1 VQAAIHNMGD
11 GYAGFLRVVAT
22 AWLPLEGEDF
32 NTVLGTFRPRVDA
45 VQEEPDGQEVLDVF
59 ETLEFEDP
67 AGFIVEDYEPPP
79 HSSGTMVRG
88 GIDII
93 PGHCKSLPSFLV
105 FCFKLFELKSKMR
118 IPHNNGCEHFCIC
131 SNKNK
136 NWTL

>member
-1 VQAAIHNMGD
+1 MRNQDNLNFTTGDHLSGSRHARRVQAAIHNMGD

-32 NTVLGTFRPRVDA
+32 NTVLVTFRPRVDA
-45 VQEEPDGQEVLDVF
+45 VQEEPDGGEGLDVF

-88 GIDII
+88 GNRYHSLALQIVAFISCVLFQII
-93 PGHCKSLPSFLV
+93 
-105 FCFKLFELKSKMR
+105 
-118 IPHNNGCEHFCIC
+118 
-131 SNKNK
+131 
-136 NWTL
+136 